1 MSTVMQ
7 DSRFLRRFDT
17 LWLRI
22 RRVRFGQALAVAGL
36 TALLG
41 LAGLV
46 AADYL
51 WELPR
56 AARAGGLA
64 IVGTLICVC
73 IAGLTQ
79 LYWRSG
85 SKPQTAADVERA
97 FPKLGQSVRTVVQFG
112 AASPDQ
118 VRAAGVWE
126 SLVVALEEETHA
138 RSRPLYL
145 DSVVPIA
152 GLRMALGALMVAVV
166 TLGLAFALNWEWRVA
181 AQRVALYEVPYTAVA
196 VAPGNIRID
205 QGQSVELQIG
215 VSGRTDR
222 KVVLQTRPAGSDA
235 SEWTEREFA
244 RGEATPSGPYAVSF
258 VAALD
263 SVKRPL
269 EYRALV
275 GDSISEIYRVD
286 VRLPIALKSIEVELT
301 PPAYTNQ
308 PALKSQEPN
317 INAVE
322 GTIARF
328 AVTFDQPPQTAA
340 LILTDLR
347 RPTDDDE
354 PAAPQTLPLVLN
366 GVTATGELEVTADR
380 KYSIVAETGDALR
393 LPPNS
398 YRIRVRPDQAPEV
411 YFEAPEDG
419 IEVHTLAEILMRIRV
434 RDDFGIAKAGIIFEV
449 NNEEEYPLMDEEFAI
464 SREDLDAQG
473 KLSPETQAA
482 LEKVLPLEFFEL
494 KQTDSVAYYAY
505 AEDNYPGR
513 SHRTVT
519 DLRFIDIRPFR
530 IRYSVRD
537 DMPGNADGPPGPEIA
552 TLEEL
557 IKRQRFNLNRT
568 MNLERKTK
576 RNEKID
582 LSVVDG
588 VVTSEAEIAQA
599 TRELADFLTN
609 LMADVLEDE
618 IQLLLL
624 AEANMLAAVDS
635 LSAGKYDTA
644 VLQERDALKE
654 LIEGRNRL
662 RIEIQKNPR
671 RFQGLAAAD
680 RRMAQKLRKPKSD
693 AEEAAEIV
701 RRLRQLAAEQEG
713 LKTDMTAMILGA
725 GRGESPPQ
733 DPEATPENAAPM
745 PPAEPTPS
753 SQPDES
759 ASAAAAPSEQ
769 PGDAEANASDS
780 ALAGSAA
787 KSGTRSRDEVRDK
800 QLENSIEAQDL
811 EQALGKLKNI
821 TDLAKQRMASA
832 REEIESAGAAFERGD
847 TPAAIEGSDQ
857 AVTTLKELAQQVEA
871 LVKEEAAERLNAARQ
886 LAMQLAEEQQA
897 LAMQTPNPSA
907 MGGASEPPKPESEER
922 SPAVDGM
929 EKSATPQPGDSR
941 ESGDQPP
948 ESDTETRP
956 AGNSAAGDQPDA
968 KSPEG
973 GRGPSEKPQE
983 NPRENPEN
991 PGGVGEPS
999 RDDPKPGPGA
1009 GEDLEDA
1016 AERNAATGETIL
1028 DILKSIQRSTETAD
1042 KEVIERVESL
1052 MQDSQLEETVA
1063 RMGGIAGQLRNSE
1076 FAGAAATAADSAER
1090 LEIVAQR
1097 LSTAFRELTA
1107 PKLENLMEL
1116 ERKLQELRE
1125 QLENLETERDVVDW
1139 HRAAGDLLKEMD
1151 DLKVAGGVREQLTD
1165 LMEKAGWSP
1174 GVDVFKLNDNGG
1186 WVYSGENLRFGPAPG
1201 YVIVM
1206 DAVARELQTYIQ
1218 ELILDDMQLGAADA
1232 VPPQYEDLVERYYQ
1246 VLAKQKRPQG
1256 TR

>member
-22 RRVRFGQALAVAGL
+22 RRVRFGQTLAVAGL

-56 AARAGGLA
+56 EARAGGLA
-64 IVGTLICVC
+64 IVGTVICVC
-73 IAGLTQ
+73 IAGVAR

-85 SKPQTAADVERA
+85 SKPRTAAEVERA

-152 GLRMALGALMVAVV
+152 GLRMALGALTVAVV
-166 TLGLAFALNWEWRVA
+166 AMVLALALNWEWRLA
-181 AQRVALYEVPYTAVA
+181 AQRVALYEVPYTEVA

-205 QGQSVELQIG
+205 QGQSIELQIG

-222 KVVLQTRPAGSDA
+222 KVILQTRPAGSETA
-235 SEWTEREFA
+235 EWTEREFA
-244 RGEATPSGPYAVSF
+244 RGEATASGPYAVAF
-258 VAALD
+258 VADLD

-275 GDSISEIYRVD
+275 GTSISETYRVD

-301 PPAYTNQ
+301 PPSYTNQ
-308 PALKSQEPN
+308 PALRSQDPN

-322 GTIARF
+322 GTIAKF
-328 AVTFDQPPQTAA
+328 VITFDQPPQTAA

-347 RPTDDDE
+347 RPTDEEE
-354 PAAPQTLPLVLN
+354 PVAPQTLPLVLH
-366 GVTATGELEVTADR
+366 GETATGELEVTADM
-380 KYSIVAETGDALR
+380 KYSIVAKTGDALR
-393 LPPNS
+393 LPANS

-434 RDDFGIAKAGIIFEV
+434 RDDFGIARAGIIFEV
-449 NNEEEYPLMDEEFAI
+449 NNEEEYPLLDEEFAI

-494 KQTDSVAYYAY
+494 EQTDSVAYYAF

-537 DMPGNADGPPGPEIA
+537 DMPGNADSPPGPEIA

-568 MNLERKTK
+568 MNLDRKTK
-576 RNEKID
+576 RDEKID
-582 LSVVDG
+582 LNVVDG

-599 TRELADFLTN
+599 TRELADFLSN
-609 LMADVLEDE
+609 LMVDVLEDE

-635 LSAGKYDTA
+635 LAAGKYDTA

-693 AEEAAEIV
+693 AEEAAEVV

-713 LKTDMTAMILGA
+713 LQTDMLAMASGA
-725 GRGESPPQ
+725 GGGESPPQ
-733 DPEATPENAAPM
+733 DPEATPENDASM
-745 PPAEPTPS
+745 PPAEPMPSPPSDGTASVAADGTPAEK
-753 SQPDES
+753 PGAAES
-759 ASAAAAPSEQ
+759 NE
-769 PGDAEANASDS
+769 SDS
-780 ALAGSAA
+780 TLAGAGT
-787 KSGTRSRDEVRDK
+787 KSGTRSREEVRDK
-800 QLENSIEAQDL
+800 QMENSIEAQDL

-847 TPAAIEGSDQ
+847 TPAAVNGSDQ

-886 LAMQLAEEQQA
+886 LAMRLAEQQQA

-907 MGGASEPPKPESEER
+907 MSGASDPPKPESQEQ
-922 SPAVDGM
+922 SPGIGGK
-929 EKSATPQPGDSR
+929 EKSSMPQPGDSR

-948 ESDTETRP
+948 EADAQALP
-956 AGNSAAGDQPDA
+956 AGNSVVGDKPDSKA
-968 KSPEG
+968 PGG
-973 GRGPSEKPQE
+973 GRGPSETPQKE
-983 NPRENPEN
+983 PRS
-991 PGGVGEPS
+991 PGGAGATS

-1009 GEDLEDA
+1009 GEDLEDV

-1042 KEVIERVESL
+1042 KDVIERVDSL

-1090 LEIVAQR
+1090 LEVVAQR
-1097 LSTAFRELTA
+1097 LSTAFLELTA

-1125 QLENLETERDVVDW
+1125 QLENLETERDVVEW
-1139 HRAAGDLLKEMD
+1139 HRAAGELLKKME
-1151 DLKVAGGVREQLTD
+1151 DLKVAGGIREQLAD

-1174 GVDVFKLNDNGG
+1174 DVDVFKLNESGG
-1186 WVYSGENLRFGPAPG
+1186 WVYSGELRRYGPAPG
-1201 YVIVM
+1201 YVVAM

>member
-22 RRVRFGQALAVAGL
+22 RRVRFGQTLAVAGL

-56 AARAGGLA
+56 EARAGGLA
-64 IVGTLICVC
+64 IVGTVICVC
-73 IAGLTQ
+73 IAGVAR

-85 SKPQTAADVERA
+85 SKPRTAAEVERA

-152 GLRMALGALMVAVV
+152 GLRMALGALTVAVMAMV
-166 TLGLAFALNWEWRVA
+166 LALALNWEWRVA
-181 AQRVALYEVPYTAVA
+181 AQRVALYEVPYTEVA

-205 QGQSVELQIG
+205 QGQSIELQIG

-222 KVVLQTRPAGSDA
+222 KVILQTRPAGSETA
-235 SEWTEREFA
+235 EWTEREFA
-244 RGEATPSGPYAVSF
+244 RGEATASGPYAVAF
-258 VAALD
+258 VADLD

-275 GDSISEIYRVD
+275 GTSISDIYRVD

-301 PPAYTNQ
+301 PPSYTNQ
-308 PALKSQEPN
+308 PALKSQDPN

-322 GTIARF
+322 GTIAKF
-328 AVTFDQPPQTAA
+328 VITFDQPPQTAA
-340 LILTDLR
+340 LNLTNLR
-347 RPTDDDE
+347 RPTDEDE
-354 PAAPQTLPLVLN
+354 PVAPQTLPLVLN
-366 GVTATGELEVTADR
+366 GETATGELEVTADM
-380 KYSIVAETGDALR
+380 KYSIVSETGDALS
-393 LPPNS
+393 LPTNS

-449 NNEEEYPLMDEEFAI
+449 NNEEEYPLLDEGFAI

-494 KQTDSVAYYAY
+494 KQTDSVAYYAF

-537 DMPGNADGPPGPEIA
+537 DMPGNADSPPGPEIA

-568 MNLERKTK
+568 MNLDRKTK
-576 RNEKID
+576 RDEKID
-582 LSVVDG
+582 LNVVDG

-609 LMADVLEDE
+609 LMVDVLEDE

-635 LSAGKYDTA
+635 LAAGKYDTA

-693 AEEAAEIV
+693 AEEAAEVV

-713 LKTDMTAMILGA
+713 LQTDMMAMASGA
-725 GRGESPPQ
+725 GGGESPPQ
-733 DPEATPENAAPM
+733 DPEATPENDASMPAAEPM
-745 PPAEPTPS
+745 PSPPSDGTASVAANGTPAEKPGAA
-753 SQPDES
+753 ES
-759 ASAAAAPSEQ
+759 NE
-769 PGDAEANASDS
+769 SDS
-780 ALAGSAA
+780 ALAGAGT
-787 KSGTRSRDEVRDK
+787 KSGSKSREEVRDK

-847 TPAAIEGSDQ
+847 TPAAVNGSDQ

-886 LAMQLAEEQQA
+886 LAMRLAEQQQA

-907 MGGASEPPKPESEER
+907 MSGASDPPKPESQEQ
-922 SPAVDGM
+922 SPGIGGK
-929 EKSATPQPGDSR
+929 EKSSMPQSGDSR

-948 ESDTETRP
+948 EADAEALP
-956 AGNSAAGDQPDA
+956 AGNSAVGDKPDSKA
-968 KSPEG
+968 PG
-973 GRGPSEKPQE
+973 GRPGPSETPQKE
-983 NPRENPEN
+983 PRS
-991 PGGVGEPS
+991 PGGAGETS
-999 RDDPKPGPGA
+999 GDDPKPGPGA
-1009 GEDLEDA
+1009 GEDLEDV

-1097 LSTAFRELTA
+1097 LSTAFLELTA

-1125 QLENLETERDVVDW
+1125 QLENLETERDVVEW
-1139 HRAAGDLLKEMD
+1139 HRAAGELLKKME
-1151 DLKVAGGVREQLTD
+1151 DLKVAGGIREQLTD

-1174 GVDVFKLNDNGG
+1174 EVDVFKLNESGG
-1186 WVYSGENLRFGPAPG
+1186 WVYSGEHLRYGPAPG
-1201 YVIVM
+1201 YVVAM